1 MSELTT
7 TITCVLMLCSMA
19 TPKPDINYDCRRI
32 SRVFVFTMGINK
44 IVWLKPTLLVQSIRF
59 RKILSN
65 QTPDMQKAIDRF
77 SNDFFLQRILTAH
90 TNLKYERERETIT
103 YDFTTLTTLMLC
115 DTIACIHCYSNSL
128 YTIFVLFTLN
138 WLVWKRFVSIQNA
151 HCLFNLHKFFSS
163 WWFWIFFCFLK
174 FTTTYFS
181 FKMFY
186 LD

>member
-32 SRVFVFTMGINK
+32 SRVFVFTMGMNK

-77 SNDFFLQRILTAH
+77 FNDFFAENSYRPH
-90 TNLKYERERETIT
+90 KLK
-103 YDFTTLTTLMLC
+103 
-115 DTIACIHCYSNSL
+115 
-128 YTIFVLFTLN
+128 
-138 WLVWKRFVSIQNA
+138 VWKRKRDNHIRFYYTYYVDVVWHNRM
-151 HCLFNLHKFFSS
+151 HTLL
-163 WWFWIFFCFLK
+163 LK
-174 FTTTYFS
+174 FAVY
-181 FKMFY
+181 Y
-186 LD
+186 LCIVYVKLTCLKTIR